1 MSEALNL
8 ERLEDLVSQLPTI
21 DRLKLAAHI
30 YEQLNSNSQ
39 NKENKEFTGILA
51 LQEKLTKL
59 GVWLAECEQ
68 VADLWEGD
76 FDSSA
81 DLQKIRNEGV

>member
-1 MSEALNL
+1 MSETLNL
-8 ERLEDLVSQLPTI
+8 ESVEELVSQLPTI

-30 YEQLNSNSQ
+30 YEQLNSASQ
-39 NKENKEFTGILA
+39 GKENTEFTGILA
-51 LQEKLTKL
+51 LQERLAKL
-59 GVWLAECEQ
+59 GTWLAECEQ

-81 DLQKIRNEGV
+81 DLQRIRDEGI